1 MRGSVSCWEV
11 GDLWDAWGLQEEARW
26 IQKSLLLSGVFPP
39 SHFLV
44 DQPTCPH
51 CLGVPL
57 SSKTRDIC
65 RVNPNHAEVYTAK
78 VKSLKVNEPTALT
91 SLTPGSP
98 SPPEA
103 SSVYGLS

>member
-1 MRGSVSCWEV
+1 MDSEESPALRG
-11 GDLWDAWGLQEEARW
+11 
-26 IQKSLLLSGVFPP
+26 LSSFPLP
-39 SHFLV
+39 V

-51 CLGVPL
+51 YLGVPL

-78 VKSLKVNEPTALT
+78 VKSLKVNEPTALN

-98 SPPEA
+98 SSPEA
-103 SSVYGLS
+103 SSVYRLS